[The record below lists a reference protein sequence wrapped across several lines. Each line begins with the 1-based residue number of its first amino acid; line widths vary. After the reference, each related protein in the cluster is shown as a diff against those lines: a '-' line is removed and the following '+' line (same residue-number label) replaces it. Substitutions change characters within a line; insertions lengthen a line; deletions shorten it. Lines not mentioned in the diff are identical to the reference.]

1 MAQRERPRVLVLE
14 PIHAS
19 GIELLERC
27 CEVHVLSG
35 PQDPELARLLGIA
48 DGLIVRSTRIGAEML
63 APATRLQVIGRHG
76 AGLDNIDLDF
86 AKSRDIRVVNTP
98 RSNTESVAE
107 YVITVAMMMLKR
119 IPEVSRE
126 LRAGSFTAA
135 GGSLP
140 GQVDRAALNGRE
152 AMGLVLGL
160 VGAGG
165 IGRSVGWRAQALG
178 MRVLAYD
185 PFVSA
190 ATMEGYGMEPAET
203 LDYLLRSVDM
213 VSLHIP
219 GGGDN
224 AALIGA
230 EQIAIMRRGSWLI
243 NAARGDLID
252 TVAVAAAVESGHLA
266 GAAIDVF
273 EPEPPAPD
281 DPIFRQDNI
290 IATPHM
296 AAMTHEA
303 LERMSVDIATA
314 VIGVLTP

>member
-1 MAQRERPRVLVLE
+1 MAQPERPVVVVLE
-14 PIHAS
+14 SIHPA
-19 GIELLERC
+19 GIDLLERC

-35 PQDPELARLLGIA
+35 PQDPDLARLLEIA
-48 DGLIVRSTRIGAEML
+48 DGLIVRSTRTGAEVL
-63 APATRLQVIGRHG
+63 APAARLRVIGRHG
-76 AGLDNIDLDF
+76 AGLDNVDLDF
-86 AKSRDIRVVNTP
+86 ANSRDIRVVNTP

-126 LRAGSFTAA
+126 LRAGSFTVA

-140 GQVDRAALNGRE
+140 GQVDRAGLNGRE

-165 IGRSVGWRAQALG
+165 IGRSVAWRAQALG
-178 MRVLAYD
+178 MRVVAYD

-190 ATMEGYGMEPAET
+190 ATMEGFGMEPVET
-203 LDYLLRSVDM
+203 LEDLLSSVDM

-230 EQIAIMRRGSWLI
+230 EQIAMMRRGSWLI

-252 TVAVAAAVESGHLA
+252 TVAIAAAVASGHLA

-281 DPIFRQDNI
+281 HPIFRQDNI

-303 LERMSVDIATA
+303 LERMSVDVATA
-314 VIGVLTP
+314 VIGALSP